1 MKKIIKEEIYSKIFK
16 GDYHEI
22 KISDIPKDV
31 QDNDI
36 INIQRCETY
45 VSENESYDA
54 FTQLEIYREREET
67 DKEYE
72 KRLSKEQKLSEEL
85 KKRRYETYL
94 KLKKEF
100 ENDGK

>member
-1 MKKIIKEEIYSKIFK
+1 
-16 GDYHEI
+16 
-22 KISDIPKDV
+22 
-31 QDNDI
+31 
-36 INIQRCETY
+36 
-45 VSENESYDA
+45 
-54 FTQLEIYREREET
+54 LEIYREREET

-100 ENDGK
+100 ENDSK